1 LAVGR
6 FNSLTA
12 SKLKKVVKS
21 QFKDLGVKASLD
33 TKPELRRRLYR
44 RGKLLKEGRLR
55 RFIDQQV
62 PVWVDYDDADHRAR
76 SGVFFVTSTE
86 SESVM
91 LEDGSCFALD
101 FQFTG
106 DDEGDCKEVGDDGD
120 SISIFEAI
128 RK

>member
-1 LAVGR
+1 MSLNPIRNPPALAVGR
-6 FNSLTA
+6 FNNLTA

-21 QFKDLGVKASLD
+21 QFKRLGVKASLD

-62 PVWVDYDDADHRAR
+62 PVWVDYDDTDHRAR

-101 FQFTG
+101 FQ
-106 DDEGDCKEVGDDGD
+106 
-120 SISIFEAI
+120 
-128 RK
+128 